1 MAHAKIRAL
10 ALVVGMGSAA
20 QAQDAAAC
28 RTGGRWTTLG
38 GATAASVGVT
48 ALQKST
54 ARRGDG
60 FTFATP
66 RRGLSEW
73 NDVQTPLHVIAS
85 HQLAR
90 MGARALQGCASP
102 TTAIWRGA
110 AFSAGIGVAKEVVD
124 GYYDGF
130 NVADLVADGAG
141 IGLAVAQAYAP
152 RLEGLSFSFSLSGI
166 GTTRTPNGTRLG
178 APGHAVWLSA
188 LPSELLPARL
198 GRHWPAAARI
208 SAGRRIAQATAGGP
222 EYVMTLDLDA
232 SRLLPVTHATTRS
245 LLRSVHLPAPGL
257 ILAPGQRGR
266 LGLVW

>member
-1 MAHAKIRAL
+1 MARVAVRTL
-10 ALVVGMGSAA
+10 ALVAGIGSVV
-20 QAQDAAAC
+20 QAQDAC

-54 ARRGDG
+54 ARRADG
-60 FTFATP
+60 FSIAMP

-90 MGARALQGCASP
+90 MGARALQGCASG

-110 AFSAGIGVAKEVVD
+110 AFSAAIGVAKEVVD

-130 NVADLVADGAG
+130 NPADLVADGAG

-152 RLEGLSFSFSLSGI
+152 RLEGLAFSFSLTGI

-188 LPSELLPARL
+188 SPDQLLPAIV
-198 GRHWPAAARI
+198 GRRWPAAVRL
-208 SAGRRIAQATAGGP
+208 SAGRRFAQSPTGAP

-232 SRLLPVTHATTRS
+232 SRLLPVRHGTARA
-245 LLRSVHLPAPGL
+245 LVRGVHLPAPGL
-257 ILAPGQRGR
+257 IVAPGQRGR